1 MKIVFISPITPYK
14 ENMGGPSGHPYHL
27 MIQRPSDIEIT
38 IYSYNQ
44 NNLSKEVIKEVENE
58 LKVKIKLVRLPLWYK
73 LILQLHLTF
82 VRMILKYPINYYIRL
97 PKTLV
102 EEIHNSQPYIIWGYC
117 QEFSGILS
125 QFKEFKRIHTTPDC
139 YCLHWYRR
147 LGRPFTLSHYAEYL
161 RVIINYIKYYRM
173 ESQYDSNTNIK
184 YHFVGDADAEFVR
197 RINPAIDAY
206 FLHHPH
212 YEIRDPKRE
221 IRFHQPK
228 IRLLIAGR
236 YDLYSYEAS
245 NDFFSALQ
253 RLDNTDKDFFKEHY
267 ELTILGKG
275 WSTKIDELK
284 RFGYE
289 INLIDFAPDYIE
301 EIIKYDIQINPLSV
315 GTGTKGKV
323 LDALANG
330 LLVIGTPYAMEN
342 IAVENNKSC
351 VIYRNTT
358 QLMSV
363 LKEIPCQRARYEAI
377 AIEGRKCILDI
388 HNRGKISKKL
398 FDLFS

>member
-1 MKIVFISPITPYK
+1 MKIVFISPVTPYK

-27 MIQRPSDIEIT
+27 MIKRPSDIEIT
-38 IYSYNQ
+38 VYSYNQ
-44 NNLSKEVIKEVENE
+44 NNLSDETIKEVENE
-58 LKVKIKLVRLPLWYK
+58 LNIKIKLVKQPWWYK
-73 LILQLHLTF
+73 FILQLHLTF
-82 VRMILKYPINYYIRL
+82 IRILLRFPISYYIRL
-97 PKTLV
+97 PRYIV
-102 EEIHNSQPYIIWGYC
+102 EEICNSHPDVVWGYC

-125 QFKEFKRIHTTPDC
+125 QFKKFKRIHTTPDS

-147 LGRPFTLSHYAEYL
+147 IGRPFTLSHYAEYF
-161 RVIINYIKYYRM
+161 RVVMNYIKYYRM
-173 ESQYDSNTNIK
+173 ESCYDNSKNIK
-184 YHFVGDADAEFVR
+184 YHFVGDADAEFVK
-197 RINPAIDAY
+197 RINPTIDAH
-206 FLHHPH
+206 FLRHPH
-212 YEIRDPKRE
+212 YEIENPKRE

-245 NDFFSALQ
+245 NEFFSMLQ
-253 RLDNTDKDFFKEHY
+253 NLDNPDKEFFKEHY

-275 WSTKIDELK
+275 WYAKVNELRK
-284 RFGYE
+284 FGYE
-289 INLIDFAPDYIE
+289 ANLIDFAPDYIE

-351 VIYRNTT
+351 VIYKDAT
-358 QLMSV
+358 QLISV
-363 LKEIPCQRARYEAI
+363 LKEIPYERARYEAI
-377 AIEGRKCILDI
+377 AIEGRKCVLTE
-388 HNRGKISKKL
+388 HNREKISKEL
-398 FDLFS
+398 LGFFS